1 MRLSKVYHGLRNLS
15 LGVIL
20 MGTLIEEV
28 MDMRRFTKVSA
39 TGTETVEGCLFL
51 TLRLHMIYQLL
62 ILISQKKKE
71 YFVNFKTGNTRAHL
85 DFFFMMAIN
94 RREYIDTKVIPSE
107 CLMMQH
113 RLLVMDVEIK
123 SLTKKRRSVGDC
135 KLK

>member
-71 YFVNFKTGNTRAHL
+71 YFVT
-85 DFFFMMAIN
+85 
-94 RREYIDTKVIPSE
+94 S
-107 CLMMQH
+107 
-113 RLLVMDVEIK
+113 RLATLGLILI
-123 SLTKKRRSVGDC
+123 SFL
-135 KLK
+135 